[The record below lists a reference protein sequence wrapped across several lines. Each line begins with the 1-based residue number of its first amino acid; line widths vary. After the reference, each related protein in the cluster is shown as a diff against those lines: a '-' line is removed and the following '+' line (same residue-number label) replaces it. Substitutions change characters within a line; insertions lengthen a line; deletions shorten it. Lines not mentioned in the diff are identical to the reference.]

1 MKGTVMVTQAVP
13 PPPIVTS
20 FGASGSIG
28 WNVAGLDQKDA
39 LLGVSHRINVYNQ
52 TAAPQALVYNDSGIL
67 EQSIDLGTREES
79 PATLG
84 LLQVLPFGLSFS
96 GFYNGYGYGF
106 GGFGNPFGY
115 YPGPFYNFPPVHTL
129 WWVNG
134 PLDNGSVVELLT
146 GYASVTG
153 SRAVQLGSPVNM
165 QDAWSVTSVYVEN
178 SNQTQPGSSN
188 NFYYCPYGY
197 PYFGGPQPQPQC
209 YVSEASLSVLLN
221 ADYGQHSDLLFGFS
235 STISTLTQTTT
246 NYPAGSTVYG
256 SFNGYGNGI
265 YITTPVSIVRT
276 SSSKLTFTLGLSNT
290 NIDLSRRMA
299 LQPAQ
304 SSSSTSS
311 TNPGGNS
318 ANSPSPTSNQPI
330 ATSMGYFFAGAGTA
344 VLIGGAFWAIFR
356 NRRKPT
362 LSTAPPVP
370 VATP

>member
-1 MKGTVMVTQAVP
+1 MIASAGAAPSISLPSFTNYNLAASTTNIQDCTSANATIAAFVCGNQSSVQVTVNDDGACGNSTDTHCFFAPATTTITAGMSVTWHDIGVLSHDIVSNSTLDGSLPFFSDYVYPNSYSSQQFFITGTYHYYDYYHAWMKGTVVVTQAVP

-165 QDAWSVTSVYVEN
+165 QEAWSVTSAYGEN
-178 SNQTQPGSSN
+178 CNQTQ
-188 NFYYCPYGY
+188 
-197 PYFGGPQPQPQC
+197 
-209 YVSEASLSVLLN
+209 
-221 ADYGQHSDLLFGFS
+221 
-235 STISTLTQTTT
+235 
-246 NYPAGSTVYG
+246 
-256 SFNGYGNGI
+256 
-265 YITTPVSIVRT
+265 
-276 SSSKLTFTLGLSNT
+276 
-290 NIDLSRRMA
+290 
-299 LQPAQ
+299 
-304 SSSSTSS
+304 
-311 TNPGGNS
+311 
-318 ANSPSPTSNQPI
+318 
-330 ATSMGYFFAGAGTA
+330 
-344 VLIGGAFWAIFR
+344 
-356 NRRKPT
+356 
-362 LSTAPPVP
+362 
-370 VATP
+370 